1 MRPADRSRLLTPR
14 VVGGALSLQLVLAAG
29 ALAGPWA
36 VQPAAPVPRAQPVPP
51 RAAAQPAAP
60 MSQVPRGPV
69 RLSAPGLWDGPVA
82 AQPLGLDGDGTLQVP
97 ATAQGLG
104 WWADGARPGE
114 PGAAVVVG
122 HVDLRGESGVFGRLS
137 GARPG
142 MVVTVTDDRGTPV
155 RFRVVEVD
163 RYAKTAFPT
172 DVVYAPTADAELR
185 LVTCGGRFD
194 PRTGHYADNVVVRAV
209 RA

>member
-1 MRPADRSRLLTPR
+1 MRPADLRRLVSPR
-14 VVGGALSLQLVLAAG
+14 VVGSALSLQLVLAAG

-36 VQPAAPVPRAQPVPP
+36 VQPQPAPVP
-51 RAAAQPAAP
+51 AAAPAAAP
-60 MSQVPRGPV
+60 APVTTAKPVPRGPV
-69 RLSAPGLWDGPVA
+69 RLSAPGLWDGPVP
-82 AQPLGLDGDGTLQVP
+82 AQPLGLDGDGALEVP
-97 ATAQGLG
+97 ATAAALG

-122 HVDLRGESGVFGRLS
+122 HVDLRGEPGVFGRLAT
-137 GARPG
+137 ARPG
-142 MVVTVTDDRGTPV
+142 MVVTVADDRGTPV
-155 RFRVVEVD
+155 RYRVVQVD

-172 DVVYAPTADAELR
+172 DVVYAPTAGAELR

>member
-1 MRPADRSRLLTPR
+1 MRPADLHRRLSPR
-14 VVGGALSLQLVLAAG
+14 AVGGALSLQLVLAAG
-29 ALAGPWA
+29 AVAGPWA
-36 VQPAAPVPRAQPVPP
+36 VQPVAPVPPSAAPP
-51 RAAAQPAAP
+51 AAAAVAAP
-60 MSQVPRGPV
+60 APAPRGPV
-69 RLSAPGLWDGPVA
+69 RLAAAGLWDGPVP
-82 AQPLGLDGDGTLQVP
+82 AQPLGLDADGALEVP
-97 ATAQGLG
+97 ATAAALG

-122 HVDLRGESGVFGRLS
+122 HVDLRGEPGVFGRLA

-142 MVVTVTDDRGTPV
+142 MVVTVTDDRGRPV

-163 RYAKTAFPT
+163 RYAKSAFPT
-172 DVVYAPTADAELR
+172 DVVYAPTAHAELR

>member
-1 MRPADRSRLLTPR
+1 VRPADLHRLLSPR

-36 VQPAAPVPRAQPVPP
+36 VQPVPPAGAARPAAAAGVAAAAPA
-51 RAAAQPAAP
+51 PA
-60 MSQVPRGPV
+60 PRGPV
-69 RLSAPGLWDGPVA
+69 RLAAPALWDGPVA
-82 AQPLGLDGDGTLQVP
+82 AQPLGLDADGSLEVP
-97 ATAQGLG
+97 ATAAALG

-122 HVDLRGESGVFGRLS
+122 HVDLRGAPGVFGRLAD
-137 GARPG
+137 ARPG
-142 MVVTVTDDRGTPV
+142 MVVTVTDDRGRPV
-155 RFRVVEVD
+155 RFRVVEVA
-163 RYAKTAFPT
+163 RYAKADFPT

-209 RA
+209 LA